1 MNISALQERLALA
14 GQRATSIL
22 GVIFSIAAIAPLASL
37 IWIWLAGIQESDR
50 EQHLAATEEATF
62 RLDDWIPANLQLILG
77 VELSLMLLAGTA
89 IWIRLQRFASRVSSR
104 RLN

>member
-1 MNISALQERLALA
+1 M
-14 GQRATSIL
+14 
-22 GVIFSIAAIAPLASL
+22 
-37 IWIWLAGIQESDR
+37 LAGIQQSDR
-50 EQHLAATEEATF
+50 EQDLAATAGASL
-62 RLDDWIPANLQLILG
+62 RLDDWIPANLQLVLG